1 MAGGNK
7 KDGELQPIIIK
18 KIKKSGGGH
27 HGGAWKVA
35 YADFVTA
42 MMAFFLLL
50 WLLNVTTDEAKNA
63 IANYFDPT
71 HPELSNATSGAGGVL
86 GGLTVTTEGAMA
98 QMAQPV
104 TAPKAS
110 GSTRTATK
118 AGSSGTD
125 NPEYSEGEL
134 EKLREEFEK
143 EEAERFE
150 EAKKDIEEA
159 IKEDPEL
166 QEMMKNVMMD
176 MTPEGLRIQII
187 DQEGRPM
194 FASGSAEMY
203 DYTRKLMGKV
213 AEIILKMPNN
223 ISVRGH
229 TDSIPYGPGAKYTN
243 WELSAD
249 RANSTRRILSATNIP
264 ESRLANVMGQSDREP
279 LVIENT
285 KDPRNRRISIILLKE
300 TLEAAFERGA
310 FKDKVKAGSQVE
322 QDIRKQIETYKKSQ
336 GAVQF
341 P

>member
-1 MAGGNK
+1 MASKK
-7 KDGELQPIIIK
+7 KDDELQPIIIK
-18 KIKKSGGGH
+18 KVKKYAAGH

-71 HPELSNATSGAGGVL
+71 HPELSDATSGAGGVL
-86 GGLTVTTEGAMA
+86 GGLTVTTEGAMS
-98 QMAQPV
+98 QMAVPV

-110 GSTRTATK
+110 GATRESNK
-118 AGSSGTD
+118 AGSSGVD
-125 NPEYSEGEL
+125 SPEYSDSEL
-134 EKLREEFEK
+134 EALEEEFRK
-143 EEAERFE
+143 QEEERFE
-150 EAKKDIEEA
+150 ETKKEIEEA
-159 IKEDPEL
+159 IKSDPEL
-166 QEMMKNVMMD
+166 AELMKNVMMD
-176 MTPEGLRIQII
+176 MTPEGMRIQII

-194 FASGSAEMY
+194 FPSGSAEMY
-203 DYTRKLMGKV
+203 DYTSKLMSKV

-229 TDSIPYGPGAKYTN
+229 TDSVPYGSGAKYTN

-249 RANSTRRILSATNIP
+249 RANSTRRILAETNIP
-264 ESRLANVMGQSDREP
+264 ETRLTNVMGQADREP
-279 LVIENT
+279 LLPENP
-285 KDPRNRRISIILLKE
+285 KDAKNRRMSIILLKE
-300 TLEAAFERGA
+300 SIEAAFERGA
-310 FKDKVKAGSQVE
+310 FKDKVKEGSQLD
-322 QDIRKQIETYKKSQ
+322 QDIKKQIETYKKSQ

>member
-1 MAGGNK
+1 MAGGSK

-18 KIKKSGGGH
+18 KIKKGGGGH

-63 IANYFDPT
+63 IANFFDPT
-71 HPELSNATSGAGGVL
+71 HPAISSSQSGAGGVL
-86 GGLTVTTEGAMA
+86 GGLSVTTEGAMA

-104 TAPKAS
+104 TAPQSSGAS
-110 GSTRTATK
+110 RAATK
-118 AGSSGTD
+118 TGESGTD
-125 NPEYSEGEL
+125 NPEYSEAEL
-134 EKLREEFEK
+134 EQLKREFEK

-150 EAKKDIEEA
+150 EAKKEIEEA
-159 IKEDPEL
+159 IKDSPEL
-166 QEMMKNVMMD
+166 QELMKNVMMD
-176 MTPEGLRIQII
+176 ITPEGLRIQII

-203 DYTRKLMGKV
+203 DYTRKLMEKV
-213 AEIILKMPNN
+213 AEIILKMPNE
-223 ISVRGH
+223 ISIRGH

-249 RANSTRRILSATNIP
+249 RANSTRRILQASKVP
-264 ESRLANVMGQSDREP
+264 ETRLTDIMGKADREN
-279 LVIENT
+279 LVT
-285 KDPRNRRISIILLKE
+285 DSPKDPRNRRISIILLKE
-300 TLEAAFERGA
+300 TLEQAFERGA
-310 FKDKVKAGSQVE
+310 FKDKVKAGSQLD
-322 QDIRKQIETYKKSQ
+322 QDLKKQIETYKKTQ

>member
-1 MAGGNK
+1 MAGSK

-18 KIKKSGGGH
+18 KIKKGGGGH

-71 HPELSNATSGAGGVL
+71 HPAISSSESGSGGVL

-104 TAPKAS
+104 TAPRSS
-110 GSTRTATK
+110 GATSTATK
-118 AGSSGTD
+118 TGESGTD
-125 NPEYSEGEL
+125 NPEYSEAEL
-134 EKLREEFEK
+134 EQLKQEFEA
-143 EEAERFE
+143 EEAQRFE
-150 EAKKDIEEA
+150 EAKKEIEEA

-166 QEMMKNVMMD
+166 QELMKNVMMD
-176 MTPEGLRIQII
+176 ITHEGLRIQII

-203 DYTRKLMGKV
+203 DYTRKLMTKV
-213 AEIILKMPNN
+213 AEIILKMPNEL
-223 ISVRGH
+223 SVRGH
-229 TDSIPYGPGAKYTN
+229 TDSTPYGPNARYTN

-249 RANSTRRILSATNIP
+249 RANSTRRILQASKVP
-264 ESRLANVMGQSDREP
+264 ESRIANIMGKADREH
-279 LVIENT
+279 LVTDNP
-285 KDPRNRRISIILLKE
+285 KDPRNRRISVIMLKE

-310 FKDKVKAGSQVE
+310 FKDKVKAGSQLD
-322 QDIRKQIETYKKSQ
+322 QDLKKQIETYKKTQ

>member
-1 MAGGNK
+1 MASKK
-7 KDGELQPIIIK
+7 KDDELQPIIIK
-18 KIKKSGGGH
+18 KVKKYAGGH

-71 HPELSNATSGAGGVL
+71 HPELSNATSGSGGVL

-98 QMAQPV
+98 QMTQPV
-104 TAPKAS
+104 TAPRAS
-110 GSTRTATK
+110 GAMRTAVK
-118 AGSSGTD
+118 AGSTGVE

-134 EKLREEFEK
+134 EKLKEEFEK
-143 EEAERFE
+143 EQAQRFE
-150 EAKKDIEEA
+150 EAKKEIEEA
-159 IKEDPEL
+159 LKEDKEL
-166 QEMMKNVMMD
+166 QELMKNVMMD
-176 MTPEGLRIQII
+176 ITPEGLRIQII

-203 DYTRKLMGKV
+203 DYTRKLMTKV
-213 AEIILKMPNN
+213 AEVVLKMPNDV
-223 ISVRGH
+223 SVRGH
-229 TDSIPYGPGAKYTN
+229 TDSVPYGPGAKYTN

-249 RANSTRRILSATNIP
+249 RANSTRRILQAVNVP
-264 ESRLANVMGQSDREP
+264 ETRLANIMGKGDREH
-279 LVIENT
+279 LVIDNP
-285 KDPRNRRISIILLKE
+285 KDPRNRRISIILLNE
-300 TLEAAFERGA
+300 TLEDAFERGA
-310 FKDKVKAGSQVE
+310 FTGKVKAGSEVE
-322 QDIRKQIETYKKSQ
+322 QQIKQNIETYKKSQ

>member
-1 MAGGNK
+1 MASNK
-7 KDGELQPIIIK
+7 KDEELQPIIVK
-18 KIKKSGGGH
+18 KIKKGGGGH

-71 HPELSNATSGAGGVL
+71 HPELSNAVSGSGGVL

-98 QMAQPV
+98 QMTQPV
-104 TAPKAS
+104 TAPRAS
-110 GSTRTATK
+110 GATRTAVK
-118 AGSSGTD
+118 AGQTGVE

-134 EKLREEFEK
+134 EKLKEEFEK
-143 EEAERFE
+143 EEAQRFE
-150 EAKKDIEEA
+150 EAKKEIEEA
-159 IKEDPEL
+159 IKDDPEL
-166 QEMMKNVMMD
+166 QELMKNVMMD
-176 MTPEGLRIQII
+176 ITPEGLRIQII

-203 DYTRKLMGKV
+203 DYTRKLMSKV
-213 AEIILKMPNN
+213 AEVILKMPNDV
-223 ISVRGH
+223 SVRGH
-229 TDSIPYGPGAKYTN
+229 TDSVPYGPGAKYTN

-249 RANSTRRILSATNIP
+249 RANSTRRILQEGNVPEARLTNI
-264 ESRLANVMGQSDREP
+264 MGKADREH
-279 LVIENT
+279 LVVDNP

-300 TLEAAFERGA
+300 TLEEAFERGA

-322 QDIRKQIETYKKSQ
+322 QDIKKQIETYKKSQ

>member
-1 MAGGNK
+1 MASNK
-7 KDGELQPIIIK
+7 KDEELQPIIVK
-18 KIKKSGGGH
+18 KIKKGGGGH

-71 HPELSNATSGAGGVL
+71 HPELSNAVSGSGGVL

-98 QMAQPV
+98 QMTQPV
-104 TAPKAS
+104 TAPRAS
-110 GSTRTATK
+110 GATRTAVKVGQT
-118 AGSSGTD
+118 GVE

-134 EKLREEFEK
+134 EKLKEEFEK
-143 EEAERFE
+143 EEAQRFE
-150 EAKKDIEEA
+150 EAKKEIEEA
-159 IKEDPEL
+159 IKDDPEL
-166 QEMMKNVMMD
+166 QELMKNVMMD
-176 MTPEGLRIQII
+176 ITPEGLRIQII

-203 DYTRKLMGKV
+203 DYTRKLMSKV
-213 AEIILKMPNN
+213 AEVILKMPNDV
-223 ISVRGH
+223 SVRGH
-229 TDSIPYGPGAKYTN
+229 TDSVPYGPGAKYTN

-249 RANSTRRILSATNIP
+249 RANSTRRILQEGNVP
-264 ESRLANVMGQSDREP
+264 EARLANIMGKADREH
-279 LVIENT
+279 LVVDNP

-300 TLEAAFERGA
+300 TLEEAFERGA

-322 QDIRKQIETYKKSQ
+322 QDIKKQIETYKKSQ

>member
-1 MAGGNK
+1 MASKK
-7 KDGELQPIIIK
+7 KDDELQPIIIK
-18 KIKKSGGGH
+18 RIKKYPAAH

-71 HPELSNATSGAGGVL
+71 HPELSDATSGAGGVL
-86 GGLTVTTEGAMA
+86 GGLTVTTEGAMS

-104 TAPKAS
+104 TAAQAS
-110 GSTRTATK
+110 GATRTANK

-125 NPEYSEGEL
+125 NPEFSEDEL
-134 EKLREEFEK
+134 EKLEAEFRA
-143 EEAERFE
+143 EEAQRFE

-159 IKEDPEL
+159 IKKDPEL
-166 QEMMKNVMMD
+166 QELMKNIMMD
-176 MTPEGLRIQII
+176 ITPEGMRIQIV

-203 DYTRKLMGKV
+203 DYTRKLMIKV
-213 AEIILKMPNN
+213 GDVILKMPNE

-229 TDSIPYGPGAKYTN
+229 TDSVPYGPGAKYTN

-249 RANSTRRILSATNIP
+249 RANSTRRILLGSNIP
-264 ESRLANVMGQSDREP
+264 ESRLSNVMGKADREL
-279 LVIENT
+279 LVPEAP
-285 KDPRNRRISIILLKE
+285 KDPKNRRMSIILLNE
-300 TLEAAFERGA
+300 TIEQAFERGA
-310 FKDKVKAGSQVE
+310 FAEKVKQGSQLE
-322 QDIRKQIETYKKSQ
+322 TDLKKQVDTFKKSQ